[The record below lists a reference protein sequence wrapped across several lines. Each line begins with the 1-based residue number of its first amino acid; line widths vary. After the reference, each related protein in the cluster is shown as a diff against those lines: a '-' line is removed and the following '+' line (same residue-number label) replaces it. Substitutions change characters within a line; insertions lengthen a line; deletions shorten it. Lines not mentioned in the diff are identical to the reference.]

1 MSELLAK
8 VAELLNAPESLVQRS
23 AEARAEASGR
33 TVDEVL
39 QSWAGGESVAS
50 ATPSAETP
58 VEEAPP
64 VEESKVPTIKQEVDD
79 SAEVKVSTYGKEL
92 KTDQLDKRNDS
103 EIVLSTEV
111 LVEEENVEAKKE
123 SSLGFVTGVMSVVIF
138 TFLFAYS
145 IPKQQSEDLVLQSL
159 NNTVQVSEEILQGAI
174 IYNQLNCQSCHTQ
187 NVRILIPDSQNGKVL
202 KNKFA
207 NRNIILNTG
216 LLRLAPDLS
225 NMASRQPTN
234 DKKWLEVYLTDPASI
249 KDEIPHPSINFLND
263 QDLDYLITYLLSL
276 SSTNE

>member
-1 MSELLAK
+1 
-8 VAELLNAPESLVQRS
+8 
-23 AEARAEASGR
+23 
-33 TVDEVL
+33 
-39 QSWAGGESVAS
+39 
-50 ATPSAETP
+50 
-58 VEEAPP
+58 
-64 VEESKVPTIKQEVDD
+64 
-79 SAEVKVSTYGKEL
+79 
-92 KTDQLDKRNDS
+92 
-103 EIVLSTEV
+103 
-111 LVEEENVEAKKE
+111 
-123 SSLGFVTGVMSVVIF
+123 
-138 TFLFAYS
+138 
-145 IPKQQSEDLVLQSL
+145 
-159 NNTVQVSEEILQGAI
+159 
-174 IYNQLNCQSCHTQ
+174 
-187 NVRILIPDSQNGKVL
+187 VRILIPDSQNGKVL